1 MNTEHLRKSLKTL
14 WLSYYRTHRDWLVK
28 LGVWVN
34 CEGQRRPSSSFILA
48 TLATLEPDLLELLP
62 LIVDLSSNP
71 DRIVIALGLNFN
83 PDEALEGLEAAHTPA
98 EPLRLLP
105 SRSEMADFSP
115 ASQSAIETRSPT
127 AGPDDACEGV
137 GANPNLR
144 YERTN

>member
-83 PDEALEGLEAAHTPA
+83 PDEALEELEAAYIPA
-98 EPLRLLP
+98 QPIRLLP
-105 SRSEMADFSP
+105 SQTDVVNFSP
-115 ASQSAIETRSPT
+115 IPQNAIDRP
-127 AGPDDACEGV
+127 APAQPDDACEGV
-137 GANPNLR
+137 GPNPNLR